1 MKTITRRDFLK
12 GIAGGAGI
20 AAVSAF
26 TGNSALAEAPGIYT
40 PGTYSATAQG
50 IGTVTVT
57 MTFDANS
64 ILDVIL
70 DVSGETPSIGQLH
83 ADELKEALMSSQSA
97 EIDAVSGASVT
108 SNAVKKAAE
117 ACIAQAKGEAVVLTE
132 KAEADYE
139 IPAELS
145 AEDVAG
151 SGAQLGTIIP
161 DEVMDYDVV
170 VVGAGAA
177 GVPAAG
183 SAVLEGARV
192 ALLQKQSVVVSQGN
206 CIGAAIKEK
215 SDLQG
220 MMNFI
225 HHTNSLSDWRSD
237 RKQVQTFI
245 DYSEPAVNW
254 ILEMSGLTG
263 GENPEAGLSIYMQ
276 NDVTYTGVFK
286 DRTTTFDYGD
296 STVYLACPF
305 LGPKPKNMGNVL
317 QVVVDRMEKEND
329 NFDVYYSTP
338 AVQLVKDGDRVIG
351 VIAQNADGKYI
362 QFNASKGVIL
372 ATGDYQNNAS
382 MVAHFCPDTAPFD
395 KKQYQK
401 TGDGHVLALSVGA
414 KMNPIGHTKMVHDFD
429 SGLMFEEPFLYVNME
444 GKRFTNEDTGFVYMN
459 NILRKEPLFKGP
471 NTDADHPEGAKGWYC
486 QIYDNDYMDYANAP
500 VPPQVM
506 SGYIPGF
513 SEDTTGKVAYLL
525 DTHTADTIE
534 ELAKEI
540 DIDPATLKATVDR
553 YNELCEKGM
562 DEDFGKNPAYLHPVK
577 NGPFWAIRRHMRVS
591 AICSGIEINENGQAM
606 RENGETV
613 PGLYCVGNLGGEIY
627 GGSDYPYHATGL
639 SLGRCA
645 AFGWAAAKHACQQ

>member
-26 TGNSALAEAPGIYT
+26 AGNSALAETPGIYT

-64 ILDVIL
+64 IQDVIL

-83 ADELKEALMSSQSA
+83 ADELKEALMSGQSA
-97 EIDAVSGASVT
+97 DIDAVSGATVT

-132 KAEADYE
+132 KADADYE
-139 IPAELS
+139 IPSGLS

-151 SGAQLGTIIP
+151 SGVQLGTIVP

-183 SAVLEGARV
+183 SAVLEGVRV

-225 HHTNSLSDWRSD
+225 HHTNSLCDWRSD

-296 STVYLACPF
+296 STFYLACPF
-305 LGPKPKNMGNVL
+305 LGPKPKNLGNVL
-317 QVVVDRMEKEND
+317 QVGVDRMEPAND
-329 NFDVYYSTP
+329 NFD
-338 AVQLVKDGDRVIG
+338 G
-351 VIAQNADGKYI
+351 
-362 QFNASKGVIL
+362 
-372 ATGDYQNNAS
+372 
-382 MVAHFCPDTAPFD
+382 
-395 KKQYQK
+395 
-401 TGDGHVLALSVGA
+401 
-414 KMNPIGHTKMVHDFD
+414 
-429 SGLMFEEPFLYVNME
+429 
-444 GKRFTNEDTGFVYMN
+444 
-459 NILRKEPLFKGP
+459 
-471 NTDADHPEGAKGWYC
+471 
-486 QIYDNDYMDYANAP
+486 
-500 VPPQVM
+500 
-506 SGYIPGF
+506 
-513 SEDTTGKVAYLL
+513 
-525 DTHTADTIE
+525 
-534 ELAKEI
+534 
-540 DIDPATLKATVDR
+540 
-553 YNELCEKGM
+553 
-562 DEDFGKNPAYLHPVK
+562 
-577 NGPFWAIRRHMRVS
+577 
-591 AICSGIEINENGQAM
+591 
-606 RENGETV
+606 
-613 PGLYCVGNLGGEIY
+613 
-627 GGSDYPYHATGL
+627 
-639 SLGRCA
+639 
-645 AFGWAAAKHACQQ
+645 

>member
-1 MKTITRRDFLK
+1 MASDSKKTPSGVWTLGEGFYIGEKPDTDYPMFAITENTYWVTDEKSKFFNKKVEGTDKKDWNKADHMIASEQSYKYGIVVNYNTDEPVTGKGSAVFIHCGDKPTEGCIAVPEDVMKTISRRDFLK

-286 DRTTTFDYGD
+286 DRI
-296 STVYLACPF
+296 LCNREHPF
-305 LGPKPKNMGNVL
+305 TLNNKVL
-317 QVVVDRMEKEND
+317 QLN
-329 NFDVYYSTP
+329 
-338 AVQLVKDGDRVIG
+338 
-351 VIAQNADGKYI
+351 
-362 QFNASKGVIL
+362 
-372 ATGDYQNNAS
+372 
-382 MVAHFCPDTAPFD
+382 
-395 KKQYQK
+395 
-401 TGDGHVLALSVGA
+401 
-414 KMNPIGHTKMVHDFD
+414 
-429 SGLMFEEPFLYVNME
+429 
-444 GKRFTNEDTGFVYMN
+444 
-459 NILRKEPLFKGP
+459 
-471 NTDADHPEGAKGWYC
+471 
-486 QIYDNDYMDYANAP
+486 
-500 VPPQVM
+500 
-506 SGYIPGF
+506 
-513 SEDTTGKVAYLL
+513 
-525 DTHTADTIE
+525 
-534 ELAKEI
+534 
-540 DIDPATLKATVDR
+540 
-553 YNELCEKGM
+553 
-562 DEDFGKNPAYLHPVK
+562 
-577 NGPFWAIRRHMRVS
+577 
-591 AICSGIEINENGQAM
+591 
-606 RENGETV
+606 
-613 PGLYCVGNLGGEIY
+613 
-627 GGSDYPYHATGL
+627 
-639 SLGRCA
+639 
-645 AFGWAAAKHACQQ
+645 